1 MLTVTKPLPTS
12 SIVRI
17 IIVMLA
23 VVFNSLPTGAAV
35 SNFHGFSI
43 NSDIDVSGKRRTINV
58 VVNEREMLDSYDF
71 WQGHGLRRET
81 TEKFFR
87 SHPYSMAAAF
97 AFYSGT
103 LITRFTIGYS
113 KASPLR

>member
-35 SNFHGFSI
+35 SNFHGISI
-43 NSDIDVSGKRRTINV
+43 NS
-58 VVNEREMLDSYDF
+58 ERERAPGSTQLN
-71 WQGHGLRRET
+71 W
-81 TEKFFR
+81 
-87 SHPYSMAAAF
+87 F
-97 AFYSGT
+97 ASSNNALEGV
-103 LITRFTIGYS
+103 L
-113 KASPLR
+113 